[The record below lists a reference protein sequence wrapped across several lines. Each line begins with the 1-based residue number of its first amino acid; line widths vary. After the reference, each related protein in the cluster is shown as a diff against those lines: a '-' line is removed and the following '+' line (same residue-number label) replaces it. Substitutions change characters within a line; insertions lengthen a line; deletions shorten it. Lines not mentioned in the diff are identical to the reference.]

1 MYSSGGSLE
10 FGKCSSSLIEEEDEE
25 VGVRTFPL
33 SKVGSLIAKGSKGVG
48 NKRVL

>member
-25 VGVRTFPL
+25 VGGEDV
-33 SKVGSLIAKGSKGVG
+33 SLEQDRFSYH
-48 NKRVL
+48 